1 MAMMDTLG
9 LPTIF
14 FTHSAADLHWPELA
28 RLICSGD
35 SAIRADRTA
44 AVIDNPAI
52 CDWFFCHRI
61 HKFVEAFYVGVLG
74 VKDYWL
80 RFEWQHRGSPHVH
93 GLAWLPGAPD
103 VEKLLSTSN
112 DTELQAAKEEITRYA
127 DNLIST
133 FNPAV
138 LPDGSNL
145 DDAPRPKTD
154 PHVCNIPYTDV
165 TDFDQDLADL
175 VATCQCHTR
184 CSAAYCLRSKNGRQ
198 QCRFGY
204 PKPLQANTTV
214 LVEDEPVIL
223 TARNDGMVNSFN
235 PVQLL

>member
-1 MAMMDTLG
+1 MLS
-9 LPTIF
+9 PW
-14 FTHSAADLHWPELA
+14 SAWQQRSTPSVKNSTRSFRRTSRASSPRNE
-28 RLICSGD
+28 RL
-35 SAIRADRTA
+35 
-44 AVIDNPAI
+44 
-52 CDWFFCHRI
+52 
-61 HKFVEAFYVGVLG
+61 
-74 VKDYWL
+74 YWL
-80 RFEWQHRGSPHVH
+80 RFEWQHRGRTHVH

-103 VEKLLSTSN
+103 VETLLSTSD

-175 VATCQCHTR
+175 VAIFQRHTR

-204 PKPLQANTTV
+204 PKPLQATPLCWLRTN
-214 LVEDEPVIL
+214 
-223 TARNDGMVNSFN
+223 
-235 PVQLL
+235 Q